1 MRDQTRIPCVLMR
14 GGTSKGTYF
23 LAEDM
28 PPDSE
33 TRDRVL
39 LAVMGSPEPRQVDG
53 AGGGHPLT
61 SKVAIVSRSARA
73 DADVD
78 YLFAQVAVGKASVDI
93 SPTCG
98 NILAGIGPFAIERG
112 LVAAKDG
119 ETEVRIYMVNT
130 DSLCIARISTP
141 GGEVA
146 YEGDA
151 SISGVN
157 GTSAPV
163 LLEFLGI
170 EGSNCGALLPTGNLR
185 DTIDGVDV
193 TCIDNGMPVV
203 MVAARDMGVTGYE
216 LPDELNRNT
225 ALKAKLEVLRLKVGP
240 MMNLGDVSQ
249 KVVPKMTLVAPAREG
264 GAVCTRTFIPHVCHE
279 AIGVLGAVSVATALV
294 MEGEVGADL
303 STARVDVSGRAAV
316 SVEHPTGEFTVDLLT
331 RRENGGIR
339 VDRAALLRT
348 ARSLFEGDVLIPRSV
363 WSPAATTPKPAA
375 VAA

>member
-1 MRDQTRIPCVLMR
+1 MR

-28 PPDSE
+28 PRDAE
-33 TRDRVL
+33 TRDKVL

-53 AGGGHPLT
+53 VGGGHPLT

-98 NILAGIGPFAIERG
+98 NILAGIGPYAIERG
-112 LVAAKDG
+112 LVKAADG

-130 DSLCIARISTP
+130 DSLCIARIRTP

-170 EGSNCGALLPTGNLR
+170 EGSNCGALLPTGKLR

-216 LPDELNRNT
+216 SPDELNRNV
-225 ALKAKLEVLRLKVGP
+225 ALKAKLEALRLKVGP
-240 MMNLGDVSQ
+240 MMNLGDVSG

-294 MEGEVGADL
+294 MEGAVGADL
-303 STARVDVSGRAAV
+303 STARVDSSGRAEV

-331 RRENGGIR
+331 HRDSGGVR

-363 WSPAATTPKPAA
+363 WSTQSERGKLPEAGA
-375 VAA
+375 

>member
-23 LAEDM
+23 RAEDL
-28 PPDSE
+28 PPDAAL
-33 TRDRVL
+33 RDRVL
-39 LAVMGSPEPRQVDG
+39 LSVMGSPEPRQVDG
-53 AGGGHPLT
+53 VGGGHPLT
-61 SKVAIVSRSARA
+61 SKVAIVSRSAREGV
-73 DADVD
+73 DVD
-78 YLFAQVAVGKASVDI
+78 YLFAQVAVGKASVDL

-98 NILAGIGPFAIERG
+98 NILAGIGPYAIEQG

-119 ETEVRIYMVNT
+119 ETEVRIRMVNT
-130 DSLCIARISTP
+130 DSLCIARIRTP

-146 YEGDA
+146 YEGSA

-157 GTSAPV
+157 GTASPV

-170 EGSNCGALLPTGNLR
+170 EGSNCGSLLPTGRLR
-185 DTIDGVDV
+185 DTVEGVDV

-203 MVAARDMGVTGYE
+203 MIAARDVGVTGYE
-216 LPDELNRNT
+216 SPDELNGNA
-225 ALKAKLEVLRLKVGP
+225 ALKAKLEAIRLKVGP
-240 MMNLGDVSQ
+240 MMNLGDVSG

-294 MEGEVGADL
+294 MEGAVGADL
-303 STARVDVSGRAAV
+303 STARIDASGRAEV

-331 RRENGGIR
+331 RRVDGG
-339 VDRAALLRT
+339 VQVERAALLRT
-348 ARSLFEGDVLIPRSV
+348 ARSLFEGNVLIPRSV
-363 WSPAATTPKPAA
+363 WNPAAAVRSAP